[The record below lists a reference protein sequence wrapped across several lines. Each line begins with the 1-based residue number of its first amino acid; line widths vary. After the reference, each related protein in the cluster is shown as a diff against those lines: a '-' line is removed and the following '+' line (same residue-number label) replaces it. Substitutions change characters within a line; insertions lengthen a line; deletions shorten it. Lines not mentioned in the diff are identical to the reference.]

1 MGCSVLSV
9 EGLYHSLNS
18 KIFLLKPFIASFTRC
33 FLSVQTLSLKIMG
46 TRSCQVLVVNV
57 TERKGTF
64 DGMESRLEEITKGN
78 LWNYTHTKKRKKKD

>member
-1 MGCSVLSV
+1 
-9 EGLYHSLNS
+9 
-18 KIFLLKPFIASFTRC
+18 
-33 FLSVQTLSLKIMG
+33 MG

-78 LWNYTHTKKRKKKD
+78 LWNYTHTKKKKKKRFEKIGKKGKGKKGENQ